1 MEIKYIDIG
10 TNLFNDQ
17 FKEKEEE
24 IVASAA
30 SASTAIIITGTSIK
44 SSKQAATFVKDKN
57 NIWAT
62 AGVHPHAARNC
73 NENSINQLKELLTN
87 TNVVAVGE
95 CGLDYDR
102 MFSEKE
108 VQLKW
113 FEKQI
118 ELAEEV
124 KKPLFLHE
132 RSAASD
138 FASVM
143 KSHPDICHRAVVH
156 CFTGDRKTVEQ
167 YLELG
172 CYIGITGWICDDRR
186 NKELLDAIKVIP
198 IDRLMA
204 ETDAPYLTPKGM
216 GLPRKNVPNN
226 VCYVVERIAIEK
238 EMDVEEVRK
247 ILLKNTVQVF
257 NLEKEKNGSI

>member
-24 IVASAA
+24 IVASAT

-44 SSKQAATFVKDKN
+44 SSKQAAAFVKDKN

-138 FASVM
+138 FVSVI
-143 KSHPDICHRAVVH
+143 KSHPSVTNRAIIH

-198 IDRLMA
+198 ITRLMA
-204 ETDAPYLTPKGM
+204 ETDAPYLTPKGF
-216 GLPRKNVPNN
+216 GLSRINVPDNIR
-226 VCYVVERIAIEK
+226 YVVDRIAMEK
-238 EMDVEEVRK
+238 NMDIEEVRK
-247 ILLKNTVQVF
+247 TLLENTIQF
-257 NLEKEKNGSI
+257 FGLEKEKNGKL

>member
-24 IVASAA
+24 IVDSAA

-44 SSKQAATFVKDKN
+44 SSKQAAAFVKDKTG
-57 NIWAT
+57 IWST
-62 AGVHPHAARNC
+62 AGVHPHAARTC
-73 NENSINQLKELLTN
+73 NEKTLDQLRELLQN
-87 TNVVAVGE
+87 SNVVAVGE

-143 KSHPDICHRAVVH
+143 KSHPDICRKSIVH
-156 CFTGDRKTVEQ
+156 CFTGDGNTVEQ

-186 NKELLDAIKVIP
+186 NKDLLDAIKVIP
-198 IDRLMA
+198 INRLMA
-204 ETDAPYLTPKGM
+204 ETDAPYLTPKGF
-216 GLPRKNVPNN
+216 GLSRINVPDNIRH
-226 VCYVVERIAIEK
+226 VVDRIAMEK
-238 EMDVEEVRK
+238 NMDIEEVRK
-247 ILLKNTVQVF
+247 TLLENTIQF
-257 NLEKEKNGSI
+257 FGLQKEKNGKL

>member
-24 IVASAA
+24 IVDSAT

-44 SSKQAATFVKDKN
+44 SSKQAAAFVKDKTG
-57 NIWAT
+57 IWST
-62 AGVHPHAARNC
+62 AGVHPHAARTCDKNT
-73 NENSINQLKELLTN
+73 INQLRELLAN
-87 TNVVAVGE
+87 ANVVAVGE

-118 ELAEEV
+118 EFAEEV

-138 FASVM
+138 FATVM
-143 KSHPDICHRAVVH
+143 KSHPDVCHKSVVH

-198 IDRLMA
+198 INRLMA
-204 ETDAPYLTPKGM
+204 ETDAPYLTPKGF
-216 GLPRKNVPNN
+216 GLSRINVPDNIRH
-226 VCYVVERIAIEK
+226 VVDRIAMEK
-238 EMDVEEVRK
+238 NMDIEEVRK
-247 ILLKNTVQVF
+247 TLLENTIQF
-257 NLEKEKNGSI
+257 FGLQREKNGKL